1 MHASSEALDT
11 DRRIVD
17 YPMLCG
23 GRGISLDQ
31 GCPTKNLDF
40 FVLFQSKHTLRAE
53 QLINLHKKHSQTY
66 TVPPV
71 HIIPS
76 DGLHSSLIA
85 ISRCYRALVNASDL
99 DGDEDATAWMTP
111 VVDEGA
117 IVGETRRKK
126 KTSAKSSH
134 NCADPLLAYD
144 DGRVDGVRR
153 RKTSACQP
161 RWRVVE

>member
-71 HIIPS
+71 HIVPS

-85 ISRCYRALVNASDL
+85 ISRCYRGLANASDL
-99 DGDEDATAWMTP
+99 DRDEDATAWMTP
-111 VVDEGA
+111 VGGESA
-117 IVGETRRKK
+117 IVVKLGAKK
-126 KTSAKSSH
+126 HLPSQATIAPIR
-134 NCADPLLAYD
+134 C
-144 DGRVDGVRR
+144 
-153 RKTSACQP
+153 
-161 RWRVVE
+161 